1 MGPLET
7 LLWVYPLL
15 LLLNG
20 CVAIALW
27 AIYRQ
32 FIFGLLVGVWASTL
46 LNFAAQGALLDAP
59 LAGILAFSSYIVS
72 AWFLCH
78 ILCFITHQQFS
89 FRTYWGIYLLAL
101 TVSVAVYFFGA
112 GFSLIALPLA
122 IAVAAPQVSFA
133 LKALKNSQLPTLV
146 RIFSIVLLV
155 NGLHFIDYPFLRPIP
170 EAAIFGYSLVIAT
183 SMLFGVL
190 LPCVINNFLADEL
203 TLQLRNE
210 VNNHQKTSLERE
222 QALVVAE
229 QALRAKAVFLANVSH
244 HLRTPINGIMGLNDL
259 LLDSPLK
266 PEQQHLVQNIRAS
279 SNELLGIVDN
289 VLTISLLE
297 SEKVKLYPK
306 AISIQQLV
314 NDVFDHY
321 ASSGPL
327 QLRLINQ
334 VDASHSEWIYA
345 DALKIR
351 RICFNLV
358 DNALKHSEGAVAT
371 LGLSLVDSNLHIT
384 LVDDGKGVAPERLEN
399 LALPFKQEVQS
410 IHSGMGLGLSI
421 VRELVTLMSGQV
433 QFESKPGEGLRV
445 HCQIPVKRI
454 TGDYIAPSLAAQI
467 ASGQLT
473 NHSQVNDTEHPQVD
487 EVKHKP
493 VAEKS
498 VTEKNHLVLVVEDNP
513 VNRMVISGML
523 KKLAVDF
530 CMAEDG
536 SQAMVLYKQH
546 KNHLACILMDVQ
558 LPDANGL
565 DLVEEIRAE
574 GDKVPVLVISAFTFG
589 NDEARALE
597 VGANAYLRKPYH
609 FDEFKN
615 ALDDLGVSSE
625 NKK

>member
-20 CVAIALW
+20 FVALALW

-32 FIFGLLVGVWASTL
+32 YIFGLLVGVWASTL
-46 LNFAAQGALLDAP
+46 LNFAAQGALLHAP
-59 LAGILAFSSYIVS
+59 LAGILAFSSYIAS

-78 ILCFITHQQFS
+78 ILCFITHRQFS

-101 TVSVAVYFFGA
+101 IVSTVVYLSGA

-122 IAVAAPQVSFA
+122 VAVAAPQVSFA
-133 LKALKNSQLPTLV
+133 ITALKNSQLHTLV
-146 RIFSIVLLV
+146 RIFAIVLLV

-203 TLQLRNE
+203 TMQLRDE
-210 VNNHQKTSLERE
+210 VNRHQKTAIERE
-222 QALVVAE
+222 QALIIAE

-259 LLDSPLK
+259 LLDSLLK
-266 PEQQHLVQNIRAS
+266 PEQQQWVQNIRAS
-279 SNELLGIVDN
+279 SNELLSMVDN

-297 SEKVKLYPK
+297 SEKVKVYPK

-314 NDVFDHY
+314 NEVFDHY

-327 QLRLINQ
+327 QLRLLNQ
-334 VDASHSEWIYA
+334 THSTHAQWIYA

-351 RICFNLV
+351 QICFNII
-358 DNALKHSEGAVAT
+358 DNSLKHSEGTSAT
-371 LGLSLVDSNLHIT
+371 LSLSLIDSMLHIGLT
-384 LVDDGKGVAPERLEN
+384 DDGKGVDADRLTS

-410 IHSGMGLGLSI
+410 IHCGMGLGLSI
-421 VRELVTLMSGQV
+421 VRELVTLMSGQL
-433 QFESKPGEGLRV
+433 QLESTPGEGLRV
-445 HCQIPVKRI
+445 HCEIPVQRVA
-454 TGDYIAPSLAAQI
+454 GNYVAPSLAARS
-467 ASGQLT
+467 ASEQNGLNTANVNKEQASSDRVI
-473 NHSQVNDTEHPQVD
+473 NNASSEKHSP
-487 EVKHKP
+487 
-493 VAEKS
+493 
-498 VTEKNHLVLVVEDNP
+498 LVLVVEDNP

-536 SQAMVLYKQH
+536 AQAMLLYKKH
-546 KNHLACILMDVQ
+546 RNHLACILMDVQ

-565 DLVEEIRAE
+565 DLVEGIRAD

-615 ALDDLGVSSE
+615 ALVDLGVPAE
-625 NKK
+625 N